1 MANTSVAEGAVRT
14 LPDNLKLVTVL
25 SIDGGGIRG
34 IIPATI
40 LAFLEAK
47 LQELDGPDAR
57 IADYF
62 DVVAGTSTGGLLTAM
77 LTAPDANERPP
88 FAAKDLA
95 RFYIQHS
102 PKIFRHKS
110 GMRSKL
116 ASTLR
121 MACGPKYDGKYLH
134 GLLRRYLG
142 NTRLDRTLTNVVI
155 PTFDIAYL
163 QPTIFS
169 SFELKHRP
177 WKNALLSDISMSTS
191 AAPTFFPPHYFETK
205 DEIGKRRPFNL
216 VDGGIAANNP
226 TLCAMN
232 QVSQDIILGDDD
244 LFPVMPA
251 DYGKFMVISLGCG
264 SNRNRRY
271 CAKAAAKWGVF
282 SWLFK
287 DGNAPIIDMF
297 NSASADMVDI
307 NLCVLFRAL
316 RSSQNYLRIQY
327 DQLTGSAG
335 SIDDTSK
342 ENMDR
347 LVRIGNKLLDMNV
360 SRVDLETGRIVEVPG
375 AGTNAEQLAKFAKQ
389 LSDERR
395 RRLQDELTSSEPEVE
410 FHVQHQAWYGDSP
423 STVEVG
429 DLVPGGGEEGVV
441 ATYESCMAHGGCCS
455 SDVAASE
462 LEAVVFGNMWNSW
475 GEAAGFGLHLQDV

>member
-1 MANTSVAEGAVRT
+1 MASRSSSAEGAGRT
-14 LPDNLKLVTVL
+14 LPVNLKLITVL

-77 LTAPDANERPP
+77 LTAPDTNERPL

-102 PKIFRHKS
+102 PKIFRQKNAM
-110 GMRSKL
+110 GSKL
-116 ASTLR
+116 VGKLR

-134 GLLRRYLG
+134 AQLRRLLG
-142 NTRLDRTLTNVVI
+142 NMRLDRTLTNVVI
-155 PTFDIAYL
+155 PTFDIAYM
-163 QPTIFS
+163 QPMIFS

-177 WKNALLSDISMSTS
+177 STNALLSDICMSTS
-191 AAPTFFPPHYFETK
+191 AAPTYFPPHYFQTR
-205 DEIGKRRPFNL
+205 DENGRRKAFNL

-226 TLCAMN
+226 TLCAMG
-232 QVSQDIILGDDD
+232 QVSKDIILADDD
-244 LFPVMPA
+244 FFPVMPA

-271 CAKAAAKWGVF
+271 CAKAAARWGVF

-287 DGNAPIIDMF
+287 DGSAPIIDMF

-307 NLCVLFRAL
+307 HLCVLFRAL
-316 RSSQNYLRIQY
+316 RSSENYLRIQY

-335 SIDDTSK
+335 SIDDSSK
-342 ENMDR
+342 KNMDR

-360 SRVDLETGRIVEVPG
+360 SRVDLETGRNVEVPG
-375 AGTNAEQLAKFAKQ
+375 AGTNAERLAKFARQ

-395 RRLQDELTSSEPEVE
+395 RRRQNELIMNSEQV
-410 FHVQHQAWYGDSP
+410 FQIQHQAWYYGGD
-423 STVEVG
+423 
-429 DLVPGGGEEGVV
+429 
-441 ATYESCMAHGGCCS
+441 A
-455 SDVAASE
+455 
-462 LEAVVFGNMWNSW
+462 
-475 GEAAGFGLHLQDV
+475 

>member
-1 MANTSVAEGAVRT
+1 MASTTPEGALRT

-77 LTAPDANERPP
+77 LTAPDANERPL

-95 RFYIQHS
+95 RFYIEHS
-102 PKIFRHKS
+102 PKIFRNKS
-110 GMRSKL
+110 GMGSKL
-116 ASTLR
+116 VSKLR

-142 NTRLDRTLTNVVI
+142 DTRLDRTLTNVVI

-191 AAPTFFPPHYFETK
+191 AAPTFFPPRYFETK
-205 DEIGKRRPFNL
+205 DDNGRRRAFNL
-216 VDGGIAANNP
+216 VDGGVAANNP

-232 QVSQDIILGDDD
+232 QVSQEIILGDDD
-244 LFPVMPA
+244 LFPVLPA

-271 CAKAAAKWGVF
+271 CAKAAAKWGIF
-282 SWLFK
+282 SWIFK

-307 NLCVLFRAL
+307 HLCVLFRAL

-395 RRLQDELTSSEPEVE
+395 RRQDELTSSEVG
-410 FHVQHQAWYGDSP
+410 FHIQHQAWYGDAP
-423 STVEVG
+423 STEAG
-429 DLVPGGGEEGVV
+429 DLVPGGEEGV
-441 ATYESCMAHGGCCS
+441 AAAYESCKAQGGCCS
-455 SDVAASE
+455 SDVASE
-462 LEAVVFGNMWNSW
+462 LEAVVLGNMWNSW
-475 GEAAGFGLHLQDV
+475 GEAAAGFSLHLQDV

>member
-1 MANTSVAEGAVRT
+1 MASRSSSAEGAGRT
-14 LPDNLKLVTVL
+14 LPVNLKLITVL

-47 LQELDGPDAR
+47 LQELDGPDVR

-77 LTAPDANERPP
+77 LTAPDTNERPL

-102 PKIFRHKS
+102 PKIFRQKNAM
-110 GMRSKL
+110 GSKL
-116 ASTLR
+116 VGKLR

-134 GLLRRYLG
+134 AQLRRLLG
-142 NTRLDRTLTNVVI
+142 NMRLDRTLTNVVI
-155 PTFDIAYL
+155 PTFDIAYM
-163 QPTIFS
+163 QPMIFS
-169 SFELKHRP
+169 SFEVGKVMLRSEESWVKVTHF
-177 WKNALLSDISMSTS
+177 NSNICMSTS
-191 AAPTFFPPHYFETK
+191 AAPTYFPPHYFQTR
-205 DEIGKRRPFNL
+205 DENGRRKAFNL

-226 TLCAMN
+226 
-232 QVSQDIILGDDD
+232 VSKDIILADDD
-244 LFPVMPA
+244 FFPVMPA

-271 CAKAAAKWGVF
+271 CAKAAARWGVF

-287 DGNAPIIDMF
+287 DGSAPIIDMF
-297 NSASADMVDI
+297 NSASADM
-307 NLCVLFRAL
+307 
-316 RSSQNYLRIQY
+316 Y

-335 SIDDTSK
+335 SIDDSSK
-342 ENMDR
+342 KNMDR

-360 SRVDLETGRIVEVPG
+360 SRVDLETGRNVEVPG
-375 AGTNAEQLAKFAKQ
+375 AGTNAERLAKFARQ

-395 RRLQDELTSSEPEVE
+395 RRRQNELIMNSEQV
-410 FHVQHQAWYGDSP
+410 FQIQHQAWYYGGD
-423 STVEVG
+423 
-429 DLVPGGGEEGVV
+429 
-441 ATYESCMAHGGCCS
+441 A
-455 SDVAASE
+455 
-462 LEAVVFGNMWNSW
+462 
-475 GEAAGFGLHLQDV
+475 